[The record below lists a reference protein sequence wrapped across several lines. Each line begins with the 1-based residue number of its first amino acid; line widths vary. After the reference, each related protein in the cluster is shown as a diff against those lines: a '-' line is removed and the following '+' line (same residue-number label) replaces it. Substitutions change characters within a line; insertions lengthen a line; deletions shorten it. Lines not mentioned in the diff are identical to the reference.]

1 MKKVLKVIFSRIV
14 TLAVLMIIQIATL
27 FFLILKLRSSFLFL
41 YSMFG
46 ILSLIVVFFITSQ
59 RSNPTHKLAWV
70 IPIMVFPVFGGLLYI
85 ILRTNG
91 TSKKFRQR
99 INSIYNRIL
108 PLMKQ
113 KEDIIKKLE
122 SQDRSA
128 ANQSRYIL
136 NSAGFPIYKNVETEY
151 FSSGEEFFVSFI
163 EELKKAKSF
172 IFIEAFIIREGL
184 MWNTILSILEKK
196 AKQGLDIRVMYD
208 DAGCLTTLPNKYYE
222 KLRSKGIKCY
232 AFNPFAPLLDIRMN
246 HRDHRKIIVID
257 GHTAYTGGINLAD
270 EYINAYEKYGHW
282 KDAAIL
288 IKGEAVWSMTLMFL
302 HLWEYISDTQED
314 YFRFKPADSYFEGLI
329 AEGYV
334 QPYGDSPL
342 DNEPVGEYTYINMI
356 GRAKKYVYIYTPYLV
371 LDHEMTT
378 TLILAAKSGVDV
390 RIVTPRI
397 PDKWYVFIV
406 TQSHYE
412 ILIEAGVKIYEY
424 TPGFLHSKAFVCDD
438 VLGIVGSIN
447 LDYRSLYFHFE
458 CGVWLYKTK
467 SVKKIK
473 DDFVATFNHC
483 RQITL
488 EECKNVKLLKRIL
501 RGFFRLFAPLM

>member
-1 MKKVLKVIFSRIV
+1 MKKVLRFLFSRIAAM
-14 TLAVLMIIQIATL
+14 AVLMIFQIAIL
-27 FFLILKLRSSFLFL
+27 LFLIIRLRSSFLFL

-46 ILSLIVVFFITSQ
+46 VLSLAVVFFITSQ
-59 RSNPTHKLAWV
+59 RSNPAHKLAWV

-91 TSKKFRQR
+91 TSNKFKKR
-99 INSIYNRIL
+99 INNIYKRIL
-108 PLMKQ
+108 PLMEQEKGIVEQ
-113 KEDIIKKLE
+113 LE
-122 SQDRSA
+122 SEDRCA
-128 ANQSRYIL
+128 ANQARYIL
-136 NSAGFPIYKNVETEY
+136 HSSGFPIYKNVETEY

-163 EELKKAKSF
+163 EELKSAKSF

-184 MWNTILSILEKK
+184 MWNTVLSILEEK
-196 AKQGLDIRVMYD
+196 ARQGLDIRVMYD
-208 DAGCLTTLPNKYYE
+208 DAGCLASLPSKYYE

-232 AFNPFAPLLDIRMN
+232 AFNPFVPLLEVRMN
-246 HRDHRKIIVID
+246 HRDHRKIIIID
-257 GHTAYTGGINLAD
+257 GYTAYTGGINLAD
-270 EYINAYEKYGHW
+270 EYINAYEKYGYW

-288 IKGEAVWSMTLMFL
+288 VKGKAVWSMTLMFL
-302 HLWEYISDTQED
+302 HLWEFLSGAQED
-314 YFRFKPADSYFEGLI
+314 YLKFKPADSHFEDLV

-342 DNEPVGEYTYINMI
+342 DNESVGEFTYINMI

-390 RIVTPRI
+390 RIVTPYI

-406 TQSHYE
+406 TQSYYE

-438 VLGIVGSIN
+438 VMGTVGSIN

-458 CGVWLYKTK
+458 CGVWLYKTR
-467 SVKKIK
+467 SVQKIK
-473 DDFVATFNHC
+473 DDFEDTFRYC

-488 EECKNVKLLKRIL
+488 EECRNVKLFKRIV
-501 RGFFRLFAPLM
+501 RGFLRLFAPLM

>member
-14 TLAVLMIIQIATL
+14 IMAVLMIIQIAIL
-27 FFLILKLRSSFLFL
+27 LLLILKLRAAFLFL
-41 YSMFG
+41 YSLFG
-46 ILSLIVVFFITSQ
+46 MLSLIVVFFITSQ
-59 RSNPTHKLAWV
+59 RSNPSHKLAWV
-70 IPIMVFPVFGGLLYI
+70 IPIMIFPVFGGLLYI

-91 TSKKFRQR
+91 TSKKFRKR
-99 INSIYNRIL
+99 INSIYERML
-108 PLMKQ
+108 LLMKQ
-113 KEDIIKKLE
+113 NKEIIDELDI
-122 SQDRSA
+122 QDRCV
-128 ANQSRYIL
+128 ANQSHYIS
-136 NSAGFPIYKNVETEY
+136 NASGFPIYKNVETEY

-163 EELKKAKSF
+163 EELKKANDF
-172 IFIEAFIIREGL
+172 IFIETFIIREGL
-184 MWNTILSILEKK
+184 MWNTILSILEEK
-196 AKQGLDIRVMYD
+196 ARQGVDIRVMYD

-222 KLRSKGIKCY
+222 KLRTKGIKCY
-232 AFNPFAPLLDIRMN
+232 AFNPFTPLLEIRMN

-288 IKGEAVWSMTLMFL
+288 VKGEAVWSMTLMFL
-302 HLWEYISDTQED
+302 HLWEYLSKTQED
-314 YFRFKPADSYFEGLI
+314 YLRFKPSESSFEDI
-329 AEGYV
+329 IMEGYV

-342 DNEPVGEYTYINMI
+342 DNESVGEYTYINMI

-371 LDHEMTT
+371 LDYEMTT

-390 RIVTPRI
+390 RIVTPHI
-397 PDKWYVFIV
+397 PDKWYVFLV
-406 TQSHYE
+406 TQSYYE
-412 ILIEAGVKIYEY
+412 ILIDAGVKIYEY

-438 VLGIVGSIN
+438 VLGTVGSIN

-473 DDFVATFNHC
+473 DDFDATFSHC
-483 RQITL
+483 HQITL
-488 EECKNVKLLKRIL
+488 EECKNIKLLKRIM
-501 RGFFRLFAPLM
+501 RGFFRIFAPLM